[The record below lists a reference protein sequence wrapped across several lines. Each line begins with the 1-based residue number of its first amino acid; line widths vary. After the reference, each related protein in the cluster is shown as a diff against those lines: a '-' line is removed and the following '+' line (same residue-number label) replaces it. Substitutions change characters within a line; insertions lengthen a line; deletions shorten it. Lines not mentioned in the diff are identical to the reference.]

1 MYLYDKDILVQ
12 IKSDSQIVDRLRASG
27 RRSRNWRPGSV
38 SREPLAPVKLLRQ
51 RLWRPS
57 NDWSGRYSVG
67 VLLEKDSFLSSIL
80 LQQTHRAGDTPVAW
94 CLMYVSLGIISA
106 SCRQQRFYLLSGT
119 SRRQRFYFL
128 SVTGRR
134 WELCLLSVTGHRQR
148 FYLLLVTGYRQ

>member
-1 MYLYDKDILVQ
+1 MFLCGKDVLVLEGTL
-12 IKSDSQIVDRLRASG
+12 IKCIFMTKTSWYKLNLTVDRPRASG

-80 LQQTHRAGDTPVAW
+80 LQQTHRAGPVCVGGDTPVAW
-94 CLMYVSLGIISA
+94 CLSVWHYIGELSPIEVLFII
-106 SCRQQRFYLLSGT
+106 GN
-119 SRRQRFYFL
+119 
-128 SVTGRR
+128 
-134 WELCLLSVTGHRQR
+134 
-148 FYLLLVTGYRQ
+148 